1 LDTDI
6 GHWEKFFR
14 LFFFLICKLSKLF
27 FWLVTFCVPE
37 MILYPITFRYIVEVT
52 NSTAKAGLLLP
63 EVICRRRQR
72 NSLNIQVTCLA
83 CVVQLAANFIFVVLL
98 VLFFG
103 ESNFYGQLAALVN
116 ICFNFNLIPI
126 FYIIMIDDEIK
137 RSIFGRHSN

>member
-1 LDTDI
+1 M
-6 GHWEKFFR
+6 
-14 LFFFLICKLSKLF
+14 F

-37 MILYPITFRYIVEVT
+37 MILYPITFRYILEVT

-63 EVICRRRQR
+63 EVIWRRRQR

-83 CVVQLAANFIFVVLL
+83 CVVQLVGNFIFVVLL
-98 VLFFG
+98 ILFFG

-116 ICFNFNLIPI
+116 ICFNSNLIPI

-137 RSIFGRHSN
+137 RTIFGRHFN